1 MHYFIIAGEASG
13 DMHGAPLIEAIR
25 QSDPD
30 ARFSFLGGDLM
41 AAAAGAAP
49 AVHYRDMAF
58 MGYVDVIRH
67 LGKIRRNF
75 SVARSI
81 LKDGC
86 PDALIL
92 IDYPS
97 FNIKMAAC
105 AKKLGIPTYYYISP
119 KVWVWKQWRVKTIK
133 KLIDRM
139 FVIFPFEVDF
149 YRGLGYEVSY
159 VGNPSVG
166 EVDAALAASS
176 PGEAVKDINLNGKPY
191 VALLPGSRLSEI
203 RSNLPVMVEA
213 IKCFPQYKAVV
224 AGAPGVDSA
233 FYEQFTRINE
243 YRRLPVVTGNTLQL
257 VAGARAALVTSG
269 TATLETALAGTPQV
283 ALYRHTG
290 SKVIYNVMRR
300 ILKGKY
306 VTLPNLV
313 ADDDVIPELLLH
325 LCTPRSVSDSLGA
338 ILPDGPARQAQLDGY
353 ARIRSILG
361 DNDAATACAVAITED
376 IREKKR
382 ENTKNI

>member
-13 DMHGAPLIEAIR
+13 DLHGAQLVKALKR
-25 QSDPD
+25 DDPD
-30 ARFSFLGGDLM
+30 AKFTFLGGDLM
-41 AAAAGAAP
+41 AEAAGVAP

-58 MGYVDVIRH
+58 MGYVEVIRH

-75 SVARSI
+75 SVARAI
-81 LKDGC
+81 LRDSH

-97 FNIKMAAC
+97 FNLKMAAY
-105 AKKLGIPTYYYISP
+105 AKKLGIPTFYYISP

-133 KLIDRM
+133 KVIDRM
-139 FVIFPFEVDF
+139 FVIFPFEVEF
-149 YRGLGYEVSY
+149 YRNLGYDVTY

-166 EVDAALAASS
+166 EADETLAATE
-176 PGEAVKDINLNGKPY
+176 PGAAVAHLRLNGKPY
-191 VALLPGSRLSEI
+191 IALLPGSRLSEI
-203 RSNLPVMVEA
+203 RTNLPVMVEA
-213 IKCFPQYKAVV
+213 IKQFPQYKAVV
-224 AGAPGVDSA
+224 AGAPGVEAA

-243 YRRLPVVTGNTLQL
+243 YRTLPVVTGATLPL

-269 TATLETALAGTPQV
+269 TATLEAALAGTPQV
-283 ALYRHTG
+283 ALYRHSG
-290 SKVIYNVMRR
+290 SKLIYNIMRR

-313 ADDDVIPELLLH
+313 ADDEVIPELLLH
-325 LCTPRSVSDSLGA
+325 LCTPETASAALGA
-338 ILPDGPARQAQLDGY
+338 ILPDGPARTYQLDGY

-361 DNDAATACAVAITED
+361 TSDAASAVASAICSSLN
-376 IREKKR
+376 KK
-382 ENTKNI
+382 IH

>member
-13 DMHGAPLIEAIR
+13 DLHGAPLIEAIR
-25 QSDPD
+25 RHDPD
-30 ARFSFLGGDLM
+30 ARFTFLGGDLM
-41 AAAAGAAP
+41 ATAAGTPP

-67 LGKIRRNF
+67 LGKIGHNF

-81 LKDGC
+81 LRDTR

-97 FNIKMAAC
+97 FNLKMAGY
-105 AKKLGIPTYYYISP
+105 AKKLGLPTYYYISP
-119 KVWVWKQWRVKTIK
+119 KVWVWKQWRIKTIK
-133 KLIDRM
+133 NVIDRM
-139 FVIFPFEVDF
+139 FVIFPFEVEF
-149 YRGLGYEVSY
+149 YRRHDYEVTY

-166 EVDAALAASS
+166 EVDAALAAT
-176 PGEAVKDINLNGKPY
+176 PGGAVKDLDLKGKPY
-191 VALLPGSRLSEI
+191 IALLPGSRLSEI

-213 IKCFPQYKAVV
+213 IKRFPQYKAIV
-224 AGAPGVDSA
+224 AGAPGVDPA

-243 YRRLPVVTGNTLQL
+243 YRRLPVVTGDTLPL

-269 TATLETALAGTPQV
+269 TATLETALAGIPQV
-283 ALYRHTG
+283 ALYRHSG
-290 SKVIYNVMRR
+290 SKLIYNVMRR

-325 LCTPRSVSDSLGA
+325 LCTPGSVSDALGA
-338 ILPDGPARQAQLDGY
+338 ILPDGQARQTQLDGY

-361 DNDAATACAVAITED
+361 GSDAPSAAAEAIIRD
-376 IREKKR
+376 IS
-382 ENTKNI
+382 

>member
-13 DMHGAPLIEAIR
+13 DLHGAPLIGAIKQR
-25 QSDPD
+25 DPD

-41 AAAAGAAP
+41 AAAAGTAP

-58 MGYVDVIRH
+58 MGYIDVIRH

-81 LKDGC
+81 LSDER
-86 PDALIL
+86 PDALVL

-97 FNIKMAAC
+97 FNLKMAAY
-105 AKKLGIPTYYYISP
+105 AGKLGIPTYYYISP

-133 KLIDRM
+133 KVIDRM

-149 YRGLGYEVSY
+149 YKNLGYEVTY

-166 EVDAALAASS
+166 EVDAALAGIT
-176 PGEAVKDINLNGKPY
+176 PGETVKGLFHHGKPY
-191 VALLPGSRLSEI
+191 IALLPGSRLSEI
-203 RSNLPVMVEA
+203 RTNLPVMVEA
-213 IKCFPQYKAVV
+213 IKRFPQYNAVV
-224 AGAPGVDSA
+224 AGAPAVDPA

-243 YRRLPVVTGNTLQL
+243 YRVLPVVTGDTLAL

-283 ALYRHTG
+283 ALYRHSG
-290 SKVIYNVMRR
+290 SKFVYNVMRR

-306 VTLPNLV
+306 VTLPNLI
-313 ADDDVIPELLLH
+313 ADDEVIPELLLH
-325 LCTPRSVSDSLGA
+325 LCTPASVSDALGA

-353 ARIRSILG
+353 ARIRAILG
-361 DNDAATACAVAITED
+361 ESDAAKACAAAITED
-376 IREKKR
+376 ILEKKR
-382 ENTKNI
+382 ENAKNI